1 MEWKLLGVSFVTI
14 FLAEL
19 GDKSQIA
26 AIALGGS
33 SKHPK
38 AVFLGTSAALLLAS
52 LLGVLAG
59 EGAAEFLP
67 ARWLKGAAAL
77 GFAVLALRL
86 LFFGEEAEEAEEAEG
101 AGAGG
106 GGEGREEAGEGL
118 E

>member
-38 AVFLGTSAALLLAS
+38 AVFLGTSIALLLAS
-52 LLGVLAG
+52 FLGVLVG
-59 EGAAEFLP
+59 EGAAEVLP
-67 ARWLKGAAAL
+67 TRWLKGAAAL

-86 LFFGEEAEEAEEAEG
+86 LFFGEATEGSEENEDC
-101 AGAGG
+101 
-106 GGEGREEAGEGL
+106 
-118 E
+118 